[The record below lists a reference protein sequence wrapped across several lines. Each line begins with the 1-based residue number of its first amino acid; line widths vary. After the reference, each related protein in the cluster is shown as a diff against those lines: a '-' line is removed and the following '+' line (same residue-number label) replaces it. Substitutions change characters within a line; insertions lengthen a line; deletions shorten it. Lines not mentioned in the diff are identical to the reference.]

1 MKTNLSVLLLVVS
14 LLAACSSDSSGER
27 ENIAP
32 ILSDIASVNTT
43 ANAVSQPIDFRVF
56 DENVSTLSFDVNSDR
71 PEVVSN
77 DAIQV
82 VGSGS
87 MRSLEITPVVD
98 MTGDSMITIIATD
111 AAGLA
116 ASTSFLLTVV
126 PEQKSM
132 SQFARDTFTAT
143 EDDEPALI
151 NAVEFDQDAD
161 DDDFADLLAQ

>member
-1 MKTNLSVLLLVVS
+1 MKTKLSVLLLVVS

-32 ILSDIASVNTT
+32 ILSDIASVNTS
-43 ANAVSQPIDFRVF
+43 ANTVSQPISFRVF
-56 DENVSTLSFDVNSDR
+56 DENVSTLSFDVTSDR
-71 PEVVSN
+71 TAVVSN

-82 VGSGS
+82 AGSGS
-87 MRSLEITPVVD
+87 SRSLEITPVED
-98 MTGDSMITIIATD
+98 TIGDSMITIIATD
-111 AAGLA
+111 AAGLS

-143 EDDEPALI
+143 EGDTPELI

-161 DDDFADLLAQ
+161 DDDFADLLAE

>member
-1 MKTNLSVLLLVVS
+1 MRTHLAVLLLVVS

-32 ILSDIASVNTT
+32 ILSDIASVNTS
-43 ANAVSQPIDFRVF
+43 ANAVTQPISFTVF
-56 DENVSTLSFDVNSDR
+56 DESLSTVSFDVSSDR
-71 PEVVSN
+71 PAVVSN
-77 DAIQV
+77 DAILV
-82 VGSGS
+82 GGSGS
-87 MRSLEITPVVD
+87 MRSLEITPVAD
-98 MTGDSMITIIATD
+98 TTGDSMITIIATD

-143 EDDEPALI
+143 DGDDPALI

-161 DDDFADLLAQ
+161 EDDFADLLAQ